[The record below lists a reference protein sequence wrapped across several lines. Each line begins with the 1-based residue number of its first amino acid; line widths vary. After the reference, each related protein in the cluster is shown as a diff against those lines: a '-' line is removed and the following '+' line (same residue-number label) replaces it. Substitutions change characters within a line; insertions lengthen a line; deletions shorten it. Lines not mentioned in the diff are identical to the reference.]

1 MALFYAPLSSG
12 AESIARLKLAFLSY
26 AFIASVNIAL
36 HAADTLTSAAF
47 FAAGSV
53 MASNNILINGHVL
66 TINSISAIHFS
77 ISPSFPFGITIRLLH
92 FFIYNTLYGPFLS
105 EPFILAYGSR
115 IIKPFVELA
124 PDFQPVKFHVICH
137 MSYFP
142 VEVLF
147 VF

>member
-105 EPFILAYGSR
+105 EPFI
-115 IIKPFVELA
+115 ELA